1 MAAVPN
7 AVYEAFLCAPS
18 DLRDMRLFSERP
30 ERVRRVE
37 IAVEGLLFVLTQDDA
52 RWKMEAPVAMRMDQ
66 GRVSA
71 AVGQLLRLTGEELGV
86 RSEELGVRSEELGV
100 RSCVEVQTEEGAVSV
115 TFTRDDEEGHFYRVT
130 MTGSAEMYQVAC
142 SNVPPAFV
150 DGQAALDLCDR
161 TMLSFADDAVR
172 KVTVRR
178 TDGTGEAVQRGVG
191 AEAGWRPTEEARE
204 LDTDAFE
211 PFLAKINLLV
221 AERIERPVAAQDDPY
236 AFGAPWLEITLDVDA
251 ADAIRK
257 TLVIGGEAS
266 GDGRYAMIRGQDVVF
281 VLGQESLAILEKR
294 VVSE

>member
-1 MAAVPN
+1 M
-7 AVYEAFLCAPS
+7 
-18 DLRDMRLFSERP
+18 
-30 ERVRRVE
+30 E

-86 RSEELGVRSEELGV
+86 RSEELGVGSEELGVRSEELGV

-130 MTGSAEMYQVAC
+130 MTGSAEMYHVAC

-178 TDGTGEAVQRGVG
+178 ADGTGEAVQRGVG

-211 PFLAKINLLV
+211 SFLAKINLLV
-221 AERIERPVAAQDDPY
+221 TERIERPVAAQDDPY

-266 GDGRYAMIRGQDVVF
+266 GGGRYAMIRGQDVVF
-281 VLGQESLAILEKR
+281 VLGQGALEVLGKR
-294 VVSE
+294 LVFGAHEITL